1 MSYLLSV
8 FTHEILWFSLRVEIC
23 ATCTKLY
30 LVVFM
35 ALHHYILYDC
45 ESGAETAYLSR
56 FACNSVKLPPP
67 TLSPFSARISARCAV
82 LQATQRFARFAC
94 NILNFCAY
102 CTKTRS
108 KYFESLCI
116 FYAICGFLGLNHNM
130 LWISIQNTAKNHNM
144 LWFYP
149 VCNLGRSLLYYRR
162 RRKSN
167 STAHSACCPASL
179 HHRSS
184 VCTLSSK
191 CRPVKASKW
200 EALYA
205 PLAPPRSHSPH
216 SKSKSRVAYEGH
228 IESKVLA
235 YLENLI

>member
-1 MSYLLSV
+1 M
-8 FTHEILWFSLRVEIC
+8 
-23 ATCTKLY
+23 
-30 LVVFM
+30 
-35 ALHHYILYDC
+35 YDC
-45 ESGAETAYLSR
+45 ESGAETAYLAVSLAIVQSYHR
-56 FACNSVKLPPP
+56 LRYRHSLPG
-67 TLSPFSARISARCAV
+67 S
-82 LQATQRFARFAC
+82 QRGALCYKAPGVSARFAC

-116 FYAICGFLGLNHNM
+116 FYAICGFLGLNHNI
-130 LWISIQNTAKNHNM
+130 LWISTQSTAKNHNM

-162 RRKSN
+162 RRKLN

-205 PLAPPRSHSPH
+205 PIAPPRSHSPH